1 MPRDIAGTHL
11 LMVEDDSLVAALHIR
26 LLEEYGYRVT
36 WQASG
41 EEALQALTALEEGPI
56 DLVLMDIDLGP
67 GMDGPA
73 TARAI
78 LETHNL
84 PILFLSSH
92 TEKEIVERTEANTTY
107 GYVVKHSGVVVLD
120 ASIKM
125 ALRLF
130 EARQRE
136 KEHQSIIRR
145 AESLQRHILE
155 SISDAIFL
163 TDSNNNILYT
173 SPSAGHVFQ
182 VDAATVA
189 SWKNMAA
196 VFGSEI
202 DHLALKEG
210 ELSRDGLRLSTNV
223 AGGEP
228 QTFLVDIRRADLEE
242 GEILY
247 CCRNLTEVDT
257 LNRQRDTALSHAD
270 LAIQT
275 ANLGTFQLNTV
286 SNQARWNQNA
296 ERMMGRTPR
305 DHKDVRSWFS
315 VIDPSDRSRAFRL
328 WKRAL
333 RGEPLREVELRLR
346 WPGGELRHILAA
358 CSPIWTKSG
367 QLLEIFCLAMDVTRI
382 KRVQK
387 RYREQARIFRAIIYN
402 SLNGIVLADDKGRYR
417 SANPAACDLLGYSKL
432 DLLRMS
438 VSDIPRPEGHESER
452 DYSRYLQNGKD
463 IGEFHFVHPQLGE
476 RIAQYHAVRIE
487 SDLNLSIMSDITESK
502 SLRKSTEPPPR

>member
-1 MPRDIAGTHL
+1 MPKDIAGTHL
-11 LMVEDDSLVAALHIR
+11 LMVEDDSLMAALHIR

-36 WQASG
+36 WRASG
-41 EEALQALTALEEGPI
+41 EAALQALTALEEGPI

-92 TEKEIVERTEANTTY
+92 TEKEIVERTEAITSY

-202 DHLALKEG
+202 DHLALK
-210 ELSRDGLRLSTNV
+210 
-223 AGGEP
+223 
-228 QTFLVDIRRADLEE
+228 
-242 GEILY
+242 
-247 CCRNLTEVDT
+247 
-257 LNRQRDTALSHAD
+257 
-270 LAIQT
+270 
-275 ANLGTFQLNTV
+275 
-286 SNQARWNQNA
+286 
-296 ERMMGRTPR
+296 GR
-305 DHKDVRSWFS
+305 
-315 VIDPSDRSRAFRL
+315 
-328 WKRAL
+328 
-333 RGEPLREVELRLR
+333 
-346 WPGGELRHILAA
+346 
-358 CSPIWTKSG
+358 
-367 QLLEIFCLAMDVTRI
+367 
-382 KRVQK
+382 
-387 RYREQARIFRAIIYN
+387 
-402 SLNGIVLADDKGRYR
+402 
-417 SANPAACDLLGYSKL
+417 
-432 DLLRMS
+432 
-438 VSDIPRPEGHESER
+438 
-452 DYSRYLQNGKD
+452 
-463 IGEFHFVHPQLGE
+463 
-476 RIAQYHAVRIE
+476 
-487 SDLNLSIMSDITESK
+487 
-502 SLRKSTEPPPR
+502 

>member
-92 TEKEIVERTEANTTY
+92 TEKEIVERTEAITTY

-305 DHKDVRSWFS
+305 DHKDVRS
-315 VIDPSDRSRAFRL
+315 
-328 WKRAL
+328 
-333 RGEPLREVELRLR
+333 
-346 WPGGELRHILAA
+346 
-358 CSPIWTKSG
+358 
-367 QLLEIFCLAMDVTRI
+367 
-382 KRVQK
+382 
-387 RYREQARIFRAIIYN
+387 
-402 SLNGIVLADDKGRYR
+402 
-417 SANPAACDLLGYSKL
+417 
-432 DLLRMS
+432 
-438 VSDIPRPEGHESER
+438 
-452 DYSRYLQNGKD
+452 
-463 IGEFHFVHPQLGE
+463 
-476 RIAQYHAVRIE
+476 
-487 SDLNLSIMSDITESK
+487 
-502 SLRKSTEPPPR
+502 